1 MIDSSHFVWSEPR
14 GDGRNRFVLF
24 RRDLTLTAPAA
35 VAQFHIFADTRYRL
49 RVDDVVVGYGPARFH
64 PSRPEADTYDLAPH
78 LSTAG
83 DHVITVEVHHRG
95 APSFD
100 AHPSRGA
107 FATAG
112 TIDGVD
118 LATLGSWQCRVCAAW
133 DAQAPCFSFAQ
144 GPIEIVDT
152 RALDPVWFAP
162 GSGGDGWQTPVP
174 VAEPE
179 HWGRVEPRSIPLL
192 DMAERPAVR
201 VDLVATLAPE
211 LRVGFREDGVPSSTS
226 TATTK
231 GAARIVRRSIYAVCL
246 HSPRAQA
253 VTLGVF
259 WGPHWL
265 NGEAVAA
272 TNDPLRGN
280 RQNATVTLRA
290 GWNLLYGEPE
300 AMTDAWPVLVALPAD
315 AGITPSAS
323 ERLDDPAWM
332 RRAGTV
338 TDADIA
344 ALRREAPATYA
355 ALPAFAWRDVP
366 RGHRPATPARDA
378 GWDVP
383 AEILPTPTTPEDIV
397 LPADSLAVCDIG
409 GEYHGHV
416 VVEID
421 APAGTTIDIAI
432 SERRRSDGFLALF
445 QSNWTTNEAERFIVR
460 GGPQRIEGFHPRG
473 GRYVAVIARGAPV
486 TVRRVAVRD
495 TLYPQHGPGTFTCA
509 DETLTW
515 MFATGRA
522 TLRACMEDAFVDCPW
537 RERGAYVGDSLV
549 QFHAARQLDAD
560 LALVKRT
567 LRVFADC
574 QRDDGL
580 IKDMA
585 PSWHDKPL
593 LDYALLWIT
602 AVREVWTV
610 DGDLAWVRSLWPHIQ
625 RVLASPGWVHSADGL
640 IDTQPDQR
648 VFLDWGIPK
657 QARCGVSGP
666 LNAIYAKTLADAAD
680 LARRLHDP
688 QANVLA
694 AQARTVHAA
703 FLARF
708 WEPATRRFRD
718 HAEVDGPGWHTAAYA
733 LGFGLAP
740 DEAVDAV
747 VNALR
752 HTSNDSLTGNRDSG
766 KLDTYAFAFLIDGLS
781 AHGHAAFAETLIP
794 RAYARMQ
801 AAGAWTLWEN
811 FHGSNSLCH
820 AWSCGP
826 MRHCSERILGVRAV
840 APGEPDRIQIVPESA
855 LTQAAGVVPHRRGAI
870 SIRWWIA
877 DGQLH
882 LHLRTPPGVVVERIA
897 GGGPLAGIPLVLDHT
912 VEAEIAGV
920 IAT

>member
-14 GDGRNRFVLF
+14 GEGRNRFVLF
-24 RRDLTLTAPAA
+24 RRDLVLTAPAT
-35 VAQFHIFADTRYRL
+35 VAQLRIFADTRYRL
-49 RVDDVVVGYGPARFH
+49 RVDDVVIGYGPARFH
-64 PSRPEADTYDLAPH
+64 PSRPEADSYDLAPC
-78 LSTAG
+78 LTTAG
-83 DHVITVEVHHRG
+83 NHVITVEVHHRG
-95 APSFD
+95 APAFD

-107 FATAG
+107 FAAAG
-112 TIDGVD
+112 VVDGVD
-118 LATLGSWQCRVCAAW
+118 LATPGSWQCRLCTAW

-152 RALDPVWFAP
+152 RALDPAWFAP
-162 GSGGDGWQTPVP
+162 GPDGEGWCTPVP

-211 LRVGFREDGVPSSTS
+211 LRVGFREDGVPSS
-226 TATTK
+226 K
-231 GAARIVRRSIYAVCL
+231 GGAARIMRRSVYAVCL
-246 HSPRAQA
+246 HSPREQA
-253 VTLGVF
+253 VPLGLF

-265 NGEAVAA
+265 NGEAITA

-332 RRAGTV
+332 RRAGTFTE
-338 TDADIA
+338 TDLAEH
-344 ALRREAPATYA
+344 RREAPATYA
-355 ALPAFAWRDVP
+355 ALPALAWRDVP
-366 RGHRPATPARDA
+366 RGHQPATPARDA
-378 GWDVP
+378 GWDMP
-383 AEILPTPTTPEDIV
+383 AEILPTPTMPDNIV
-397 LPADSLAVCDIG
+397 LPADSLAVFDIG

-445 QSNWTTNEAERFIVR
+445 QSNWTTNEAERFIMR

-473 GRYVAVIARGAPV
+473 GRYVAVIARGAPA

-509 DETLTW
+509 DETITW

-602 AVREVWTV
+602 AVRDVWSV
-610 DGDLAWVRSLWPHIQ
+610 DGDLAWVRSLWPHIA
-625 RVLASPGWVHSADGL
+625 RVLASPAWVHSADGL
-640 IDTQPDQR
+640 IDTQSDQR
-648 VFLDWGIPK
+648 VFLDWGMPK
-657 QARCGVSGP
+657 LGRVGVSGP
-666 LNAIYAKTLADAAD
+666 LNAIYAKALADAAD
-680 LARRLHDP
+680 LALRLGID
-688 QANVLA
+688 QAEPLA
-694 AQARTVHAA
+694 AQARAVHRA

-708 WEPATRRFRD
+708 WKPALGRFRD
-718 HAEVDGPGWHTAAYA
+718 HADVDGPGWHTAAYA
-733 LGFGLAP
+733 LGLGLAP
-740 DEAVDAV
+740 DQAVSAV
-747 VNALR
+747 TTAV
-752 HTSNDSLTGNRDSG
+752 HTATKLTGGREEG
-766 KLDTYAFAFLIDGLS
+766 KLDTYAFAFLIDGLY
-781 AHGHAAFAETLIP
+781 AHDQAALAERLV
-794 RAYARMQ
+794 RDAYAPIQ

-811 FHGSNSLCH
+811 FHGGNSLCH

-840 APGEPDRIQIVPESA
+840 APGEPDRIHVVPESA

-870 SIRWWIA
+870 TVRWRIA
-877 DGQLH
+877 EGQLH
-882 LHLRTPPGVVVERIA
+882 LHLRTPPGVLVERIA
-897 GGGPLAGIPLVLDHT
+897 GGGPLADVPLVLDHV
-912 VEAEIAGV
+912 VEAPQPK
-920 IAT
+920 